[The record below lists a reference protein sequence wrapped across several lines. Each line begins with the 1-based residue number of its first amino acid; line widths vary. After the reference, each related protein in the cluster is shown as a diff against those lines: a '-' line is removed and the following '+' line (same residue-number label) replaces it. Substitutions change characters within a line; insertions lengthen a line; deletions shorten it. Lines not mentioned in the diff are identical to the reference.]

1 MWTHSLGLQYSDNEI
16 LTSKEIPECMNRL
29 AVLITTCMAAM
40 LLASCG
46 SGSSESRTLLV
57 PESYPTIQD
66 AVDKAKP
73 GDLVLISPGVYR
85 ERVKVDQEQIVI
97 RGTDRNDVVLDGGD
111 ELINGFEISADSV
124 GIENLTVKSYRQNG
138 IVFSGALR
146 EMEGEY
152 GVYGSES
159 NTLDGYRVS
168 YVTSYN
174 NGLYG
179 IYAFASKNGL
189 IEHSYASGHPDSG
202 LYVGQCRPCN
212 VVIRASVAEN
222 NAIGYYGTNASDNVW
237 VVESVFRGNR
247 LGITPNSQ
255 DAEMLSPQKG
265 ATVAANLV
273 VDNDNP
279 DAPVIPEGFFGGGIV
294 VGGGLSN
301 LVTKNVVLGHS
312 WAGIAIMSIN
322 DVLPSDNQIT
332 DNESLDNGTDLVF
345 IGAPNDVLG
354 NCFKGNNFSTASPQ
368 TIEQL
373 LPCASASQLA
383 ETVQYNPLLA
393 PPGPDYRKILAP
405 PRQQPM
411 PNALNAPVQIPRG
424 EPVYP
429 TLSALVV
436 PANG

>member
-1 MWTHSLGLQYSDNEI
+1 MKRFWFLPTF
-16 LTSKEIPECMNRL
+16 
-29 AVLITTCMAAM
+29 VLLST

-46 SGSSESRTLLV
+46 SGSSQSEVLLV
-57 PESYPTIQD
+57 PEEYPTIQA
-66 AVDKAKP
+66 AVDKARA
-73 GDLVLISPGVYR
+73 GDLVLVSPGVY
-85 ERVKVDQEQIVI
+85 EESVKVDQEQIVI
-97 RGTDRNDVVLDGGD
+97 RGLDRNEVVIDGGD

-124 GIENLTVKSYRQNG
+124 AIENMTVKSFRQNG

-146 EMEGEY
+146 EMKGDY

-222 NAIGYYGTNASDNVW
+222 NAIGYYGTNASTNVW

-265 ATVAANLV
+265 ATIAANLV
-273 VDNDNP
+273 EDNDNP
-279 DAPVIPEGFFGGGIV
+279 NAPPIPKGFFGGGIV
-294 VGGGLSN
+294 VGGGLTNLITKN
-301 LVTKNVVLGHS
+301 LVQGHS
-312 WAGIAIMSIN
+312 WAGIAVMSIS
-322 DVLPSDNQIT
+322 DVLPAENRIIENKSLR
-332 DNESLDNGTDLVF
+332 NETDLLF
-345 IGAPNDVLG
+345 IGRPQDVLQ
-354 NCFKGNNFSTASPQ
+354 NCFQGNKFSVSTPRL
-368 TIEQL
+368 IEQS
-373 LPCASASQLA
+373 LPCDGASQLT
-383 ETVQYNPLLA
+383 EPVQYAIPPA
-393 PPGPDYRKILAP
+393 PPGPDYRTLPAP
-405 PRQQPM
+405 TSRESM
-411 PNALNAPVQIPRG
+411 PNARTAPVRIPMG

-429 TLSALVV
+429 SLDELKV
-436 PANG
+436 PSGK

>member
-1 MWTHSLGLQYSDNEI
+1 MKSMKRFWFLPTF
-16 LTSKEIPECMNRL
+16 
-29 AVLITTCMAAM
+29 VLLST

-46 SGSSESRTLLV
+46 SGSSQSEVLLV
-57 PESYPTIQD
+57 PEEYPTIQA
-66 AVDKAKP
+66 AVDKARA
-73 GDLVLISPGVYR
+73 GDLVLVSPGVY
-85 ERVKVDQEQIVI
+85 EESVKVDQEQIVI
-97 RGTDRNDVVLDGGD
+97 RGLDRNEVVIDGGD

-124 GIENLTVKSYRQNG
+124 AIENMTVKSFRQNG

-146 EMEGEY
+146 EMKGDY

-222 NAIGYYGTNASDNVW
+222 NAIGYYGTNASTNVW

-265 ATVAANLV
+265 ATIAANLV
-273 VDNDNP
+273 EDNDNP
-279 DAPVIPEGFFGGGIV
+279 NAPPIPKGFFGGGIV
-294 VGGGLSN
+294 VGGGLTNLITKN
-301 LVTKNVVLGHS
+301 LVQGHS
-312 WAGIAIMSIN
+312 WAGIAVMSIS
-322 DVLPSDNQIT
+322 DVLPAENRIIENKSLR
-332 DNESLDNGTDLVF
+332 NETDLLF
-345 IGAPNDVLG
+345 IGRPQDVLQ
-354 NCFKGNNFSTASPQ
+354 NCFQGNKFSVSTPRL
-368 TIEQL
+368 IEQS
-373 LPCASASQLA
+373 LPCDGASQLT
-383 ETVQYNPLLA
+383 EPVQYAIPPA
-393 PPGPDYRKILAP
+393 PPGPDYRTLPAP
-405 PRQQPM
+405 TSRESM
-411 PNALNAPVQIPRG
+411 PNARTAPVRIPMG

-429 TLSALVV
+429 SLDELKV
-436 PANG
+436 PSGK

>member
-1 MWTHSLGLQYSDNEI
+1 MKRFWFLPTF
-16 LTSKEIPECMNRL
+16 
-29 AVLITTCMAAM
+29 VLLST

-46 SGSSESRTLLV
+46 SGGSQSEVLLV
-57 PESYPTIQD
+57 PEEYPTIQA
-66 AVDKAKP
+66 AVDKARV
-73 GDLVLISPGVYR
+73 GDLVLVSPGVY
-85 ERVKVDQEQIVI
+85 EESVKVDQEQIVI
-97 RGTDRNDVVLDGGD
+97 RGLDRNEVVIDGGD

-124 GIENLTVKSYRQNG
+124 AIENMTVKSFRQNG

-146 EMEGEY
+146 EMKGDY

-222 NAIGYYGTNASDNVW
+222 NAIGYYGTNASTNVW

-265 ATVAANLV
+265 ATIAANLV
-273 VDNDNP
+273 EDNDNP
-279 DAPVIPEGFFGGGIV
+279 NAPPIPKGFFGGGIV
-294 VGGGLSN
+294 VGGGLTNLITKN
-301 LVTKNVVLGHS
+301 LVQGHS
-312 WAGIAIMSIN
+312 WAGIAVMSIS
-322 DVLPSDNQIT
+322 DVLPAENRIIENRSLR
-332 DNESLDNGTDLVF
+332 NETDLLF
-345 IGAPNDVLG
+345 IGRPQDVLQ
-354 NCFKGNNFSTASPQ
+354 NCFQGNKFSVSTPRL
-368 TIEQL
+368 IEQS
-373 LPCASASQLA
+373 LPCDGVSQLT
-383 ETVQYNPLLA
+383 EPVQYAIPPA
-393 PPGPDYRKILAP
+393 PPGPDYRTLPAP
-405 PRQQPM
+405 TSRESM
-411 PNALNAPVQIPRG
+411 PNARTAPVRIPMG

-429 TLSALVV
+429 SLDELEV
-436 PANG
+436 PSGK

>member
-1 MWTHSLGLQYSDNEI
+1 M
-16 LTSKEIPECMNRL
+16 
-29 AVLITTCMAAM
+29 
-40 LLASCG
+40 ASCG
-46 SGSSESRTLLV
+46 SGSSQSEVLLV
-57 PESYPTIQD
+57 PEEYPTIQA
-66 AVDKAKP
+66 AVDKARA
-73 GDLVLISPGVYR
+73 GDLVLVSPGVY
-85 ERVKVDQEQIVI
+85 EESVKVDQEQIVI
-97 RGTDRNDVVLDGGD
+97 RGLDRNEVVIDGGD

-124 GIENLTVKSYRQNG
+124 AIENMTVKSFRQNG

-146 EMEGEY
+146 EMKGDY

-222 NAIGYYGTNASDNVW
+222 NAIGYYGTNASTNVW

-265 ATVAANLV
+265 ATIAANLV
-273 VDNDNP
+273 EDNDNP
-279 DAPVIPEGFFGGGIV
+279 NAPPIPKGFFGGGIV
-294 VGGGLSN
+294 VGGGLTNLITKN
-301 LVTKNVVLGHS
+301 LVQGHS
-312 WAGIAIMSIN
+312 WAGIAVMSIS
-322 DVLPSDNQIT
+322 DVLPAENRIIENKSLR
-332 DNESLDNGTDLVF
+332 NETDLLF
-345 IGAPNDVLG
+345 IGRPQDVLQ
-354 NCFKGNNFSTASPQ
+354 NCFQGNKFSVSTPRL
-368 TIEQL
+368 IEQS
-373 LPCASASQLA
+373 LPCDGASQLT
-383 ETVQYNPLLA
+383 EPVQYAIPPA
-393 PPGPDYRKILAP
+393 PPGPDYRTLPAP
-405 PRQQPM
+405 TSRESM
-411 PNALNAPVQIPRG
+411 PNARTAPVRIPMG

-429 TLSALVV
+429 SLDELKV
-436 PANG
+436 PSGK

>member
-1 MWTHSLGLQYSDNEI
+1 MKRVTSVLVACMTASLLS
-16 LTSKEIPECMNRL
+16 
-29 AVLITTCMAAM
+29 
-40 LLASCG
+40 SCG
-46 SGSSESRTLLV
+46 SANSEPQILLV
-57 PESYPTIQD
+57 PEDFPTIQD
-66 AVDKAKP
+66 AVSSAKR

-85 ERVKVDQEQIVI
+85 ESVKVDQEQIVI

-111 ELINGFEISADSV
+111 ELINGFEVSADSV
-124 GIENLTVKSYRQNG
+124 AIENLTVKSYRQNG

-146 EMEGEY
+146 DMKGEY
-152 GVYGSES
+152 GVYGSDS

-279 DAPVIPEGFFGGGIV
+279 DAPVIPQGFFGGGIV

-301 LVTKNVVLGHS
+301 LVTRNVVLGHS

-332 DNESLDNGTDLVF
+332 DNESRDNGIDLVF
-345 IGAPNDVLG
+345 IGAPQDVLR
-354 NCFKGNNFSTASPQ
+354 NCFQGNTFSTDSPR
-368 TIEQL
+368 TIEQV
-373 LPCASASQLA
+373 LPCASASQLT
-383 ETVQYNPLLA
+383 ETVQYNPLPA
-393 PPGPDYRKILAP
+393 PPGPDYRKIPAP

-436 PANG
+436 PANN

>member
-1 MWTHSLGLQYSDNEI
+1 MKSMKRFWFLPTF
-16 LTSKEIPECMNRL
+16 
-29 AVLITTCMAAM
+29 VLLST

-46 SGSSESRTLLV
+46 SGGSQSEVLLV
-57 PESYPTIQD
+57 PEEYPTIQA
-66 AVDKAKP
+66 AVDKARV
-73 GDLVLISPGVYR
+73 GDLVLVSPGVY
-85 ERVKVDQEQIVI
+85 EESVKVDQEQIVI
-97 RGTDRNDVVLDGGD
+97 RGLDRNEVVIDGGD

-124 GIENLTVKSYRQNG
+124 AIENMTVKSFRQNG

-146 EMEGEY
+146 EMKGDY

-222 NAIGYYGTNASDNVW
+222 NAIGYYGTNASTNVW

-265 ATVAANLV
+265 ATIAANLV
-273 VDNDNP
+273 EDNDNP
-279 DAPVIPEGFFGGGIV
+279 NAPPIPKGFFGGGIV
-294 VGGGLSN
+294 VGGGLTNLITKN
-301 LVTKNVVLGHS
+301 LVQGHS
-312 WAGIAIMSIN
+312 WAGIAVMSIS
-322 DVLPSDNQIT
+322 DVLPAENRIIENRSLR
-332 DNESLDNGTDLVF
+332 NETDLLF
-345 IGAPNDVLG
+345 IGRPQDVLQ
-354 NCFKGNNFSTASPQ
+354 NCFRGNKFSVSTPRL
-368 TIEQL
+368 IEQS
-373 LPCASASQLA
+373 LPCDGASQLT
-383 ETVQYNPLLA
+383 EPVQYAIPPA
-393 PPGPDYRKILAP
+393 PPGPDYRTLPAP
-405 PRQQPM
+405 TSRESM
-411 PNALNAPVQIPRG
+411 PNVRIAPVLIPMG

-429 TLSALVV
+429 SLDELKV
-436 PANG
+436 PSGK

>member
-1 MWTHSLGLQYSDNEI
+1 MKRFWFLPTF
-16 LTSKEIPECMNRL
+16 
-29 AVLITTCMAAM
+29 VLLST

-46 SGSSESRTLLV
+46 SGGSQSEVLLV
-57 PESYPTIQD
+57 PEEYPTIQA
-66 AVDKAKP
+66 AVDKARV
-73 GDLVLISPGVYR
+73 GDLVLVSPGVY
-85 ERVKVDQEQIVI
+85 EESVKVDQEQIVI
-97 RGTDRNDVVLDGGD
+97 RGLDRNEVVIDGGD

-124 GIENLTVKSYRQNG
+124 AIENMTVKSFRQNG

-146 EMEGEY
+146 EMKGDY

-222 NAIGYYGTNASDNVW
+222 NAIGYYGTNASTNVW

-247 LGITPNSQ
+247 LGVTPNSQ

-265 ATVAANLV
+265 ATIAANLV
-273 VDNDNP
+273 EDNDNP
-279 DAPVIPEGFFGGGIV
+279 NAPPIPKGFFGGGIV
-294 VGGGLSN
+294 VGGGLTNLITKN
-301 LVTKNVVLGHS
+301 LVQGHS
-312 WAGIAIMSIN
+312 WAGIAVMSIS
-322 DVLPSDNQIT
+322 DVLPAENRIIENKSLR
-332 DNESLDNGTDLVF
+332 NETDLLF
-345 IGAPNDVLG
+345 IGRPQDVLQ
-354 NCFKGNNFSTASPQ
+354 NCFQGNKFSVSTPRL
-368 TIEQL
+368 IEQS
-373 LPCASASQLA
+373 LPCDGASQLT
-383 ETVQYNPLLA
+383 EPVQYAIPPA
-393 PPGPDYRKILAP
+393 PPGPDYRTLPAP
-405 PRQQPM
+405 TSRESM
-411 PNALNAPVQIPRG
+411 PNARTAPVRIQMG

-429 TLSALVV
+429 SLDELEV
-436 PANG
+436 PSGK

>member
-1 MWTHSLGLQYSDNEI
+1 MKRFWFLPTF
-16 LTSKEIPECMNRL
+16 
-29 AVLITTCMAAM
+29 VLLST

-46 SGSSESRTLLV
+46 SGGSQSEVLLV
-57 PESYPTIQD
+57 PEEYPTIQA
-66 AVDKAKP
+66 AVDKARV
-73 GDLVLISPGVYR
+73 GDLVLVSPGVY
-85 ERVKVDQEQIVI
+85 EESVKVDQEQIVI
-97 RGTDRNDVVLDGGD
+97 RGLDRNEVVIDGGD

-124 GIENLTVKSYRQNG
+124 AIENMTVKSFRQNG

-146 EMEGEY
+146 EMKGDY

-222 NAIGYYGTNASDNVW
+222 NAIGYYGTNASTNVW

-265 ATVAANLV
+265 ATIAANLV
-273 VDNDNP
+273 EDNDNP
-279 DAPVIPEGFFGGGIV
+279 NAPPIPKGFFGGGIV
-294 VGGGLSN
+294 VGGGLTNLITKN
-301 LVTKNVVLGHS
+301 LVQGHS
-312 WAGIAIMSIN
+312 WAGIAVMSIS
-322 DVLPSDNQIT
+322 DVLPAENRIIENKSLR
-332 DNESLDNGTDLVF
+332 NETDLLF
-345 IGAPNDVLG
+345 IGRPQDVLQ
-354 NCFKGNNFSTASPQ
+354 NCFQGNKFSVSTPRL
-368 TIEQL
+368 IEQS
-373 LPCASASQLA
+373 LPCDGASQLT
-383 ETVQYNPLLA
+383 EPVQYAIPPA
-393 PPGPDYRKILAP
+393 PPGPDYRTLPAP
-405 PRQQPM
+405 TSRESM
-411 PNALNAPVQIPRG
+411 PNARTAPVRIPMG

-429 TLSALVV
+429 SLDELEV
-436 PANG
+436 PSGK

>member
-1 MWTHSLGLQYSDNEI
+1 MKRLGFWLSV
-16 LTSKEIPECMNRL
+16 SVL
-29 AVLITTCMAAM
+29 ATFV
-40 LLASCG
+40 ASCG
-46 SGSSESRTLLV
+46 SGNEEPRTLLV
-57 PESYPTIQD
+57 PENFSTIQA
-66 AVDKAKP
+66 AVDAAKS
-73 GDLVLISPGVYR
+73 GDLVLISPGVYK
-85 ERVKVDQEQIVI
+85 ESVKVDQDQIVI
-97 RGTDRNDVVLDGGD
+97 RGLDRNEVVLDGGD

-124 GIENLTVKSYRQNG
+124 AIENLTVKSFRQNG

-146 EMEGEY
+146 EMKGEY

-222 NAIGYYGTNASDNVW
+222 NAIGYYGTNASTNVW

-265 ATVAANLV
+265 ATIAANV
-273 VDNDNP
+273 VEDNDNP
-279 DAPVIPEGFFGGGIV
+279 NAPPIPKGFFGGGIV
-294 VGGGLSN
+294 VGGGLTNLITKN
-301 LVTKNVVLGHS
+301 LVQGHS
-312 WAGIAIMSIN
+312 WAGIAVMSIS
-322 DVLPSDNQIT
+322 DVLPAENRII
-332 DNESLDNGTDLVF
+332 DNESRDNEIDLLF
-345 IGAPNDVLG
+345 IGRPQDVLQ
-354 NCFKGNNFSTASPQ
+354 NCFQGNKFSVSTPRL
-368 TIEQL
+368 IEQS
-373 LPCASASQLA
+373 LPCDAGPQLT
-383 ETVQYNPLLA
+383 ESVQYANPPA
-393 PPGPDYRKILAP
+393 PPGPDYRTLPAP
-405 PRQQPM
+405 AAQQTM
-411 PNALNAPVQIPRG
+411 PNAKTAPVRVPTG

-429 TLSALVV
+429 SLDELKVPSAK
-436 PANG
+436 

>member
-1 MWTHSLGLQYSDNEI
+1 MKSMKRFWFLPTF
-16 LTSKEIPECMNRL
+16 
-29 AVLITTCMAAM
+29 VLLST

-46 SGSSESRTLLV
+46 SGGSQSEVLLV
-57 PESYPTIQD
+57 PEEYPTIQA
-66 AVDKAKP
+66 AVDKARV
-73 GDLVLISPGVYR
+73 GDLVLVSPGVY
-85 ERVKVDQEQIVI
+85 EESVKVDQEQIVI
-97 RGTDRNDVVLDGGD
+97 RGLDRNEVVIDGGD

-124 GIENLTVKSYRQNG
+124 AIENMTVKSFRQNG

-146 EMEGEY
+146 EMKGDY

-222 NAIGYYGTNASDNVW
+222 NAIGYYGTNASTNVW

-265 ATVAANLV
+265 ATIAANLV
-273 VDNDNP
+273 EDNDNP
-279 DAPVIPEGFFGGGIV
+279 NAPPIPKGFFGGGIV
-294 VGGGLSN
+294 VGGGLTNLITKN
-301 LVTKNVVLGHS
+301 LVQGHS
-312 WAGIAIMSIN
+312 WAGIAVMSIS
-322 DVLPSDNQIT
+322 DVLPAENRIIENKSLR
-332 DNESLDNGTDLVF
+332 NETDLLF
-345 IGAPNDVLG
+345 IGRPQDVLQ
-354 NCFKGNNFSTASPQ
+354 NCFQGNKFSVSTPRL
-368 TIEQL
+368 IEQS
-373 LPCASASQLA
+373 LPCDGASQLT
-383 ETVQYNPLLA
+383 EPVQYAIPPA
-393 PPGPDYRKILAP
+393 PPGPDYRTLPAP
-405 PRQQPM
+405 TSRESM
-411 PNALNAPVQIPRG
+411 PNARTAPVRIPMG

-429 TLSALVV
+429 SLDELEV
-436 PANG
+436 PSGK

>member
-1 MWTHSLGLQYSDNEI
+1 MKSMKRFWFLPTF
-16 LTSKEIPECMNRL
+16 
-29 AVLITTCMAAM
+29 VLLST

-46 SGSSESRTLLV
+46 SGGSQSEVLLV
-57 PESYPTIQD
+57 PEEYPTIQA
-66 AVDKAKP
+66 AVDKARV
-73 GDLVLISPGVYR
+73 GDLVLVSPGVY
-85 ERVKVDQEQIVI
+85 EESVKVDQEQIVI
-97 RGTDRNDVVLDGGD
+97 RGLDRNEVVIDGGD

-124 GIENLTVKSYRQNG
+124 AIENMTVKSFRQNG

-146 EMEGEY
+146 EMKGDY

-222 NAIGYYGTNASDNVW
+222 NAIGYYGTNASTNVW

-265 ATVAANLV
+265 ATIAANLV
-273 VDNDNP
+273 EDNDNP
-279 DAPVIPEGFFGGGIV
+279 NAPPIPKGFFGGGIV
-294 VGGGLSN
+294 VGGGLTNLITKN
-301 LVTKNVVLGHS
+301 LVQGHS
-312 WAGIAIMSIN
+312 WAGIAVMSIS
-322 DVLPSDNQIT
+322 DVLPAENRIIENKSLR
-332 DNESLDNGTDLVF
+332 NETDLLF
-345 IGAPNDVLG
+345 IGRPQDVLQ
-354 NCFKGNNFSTASPQ
+354 NCFQGNKFSVSTPRL
-368 TIEQL
+368 IEQS
-373 LPCASASQLA
+373 LPCDGASQLT
-383 ETVQYNPLLA
+383 EPVQYAIPPA
-393 PPGPDYRKILAP
+393 PPGPDYRTLPAP
-405 PRQQPM
+405 TSRESM
-411 PNALNAPVQIPRG
+411 PNARTAPVRIPMG

-429 TLSALVV
+429 SLDELKV
-436 PANG
+436 PSGK

>member
-1 MWTHSLGLQYSDNEI
+1 MKRLGFWLSV
-16 LTSKEIPECMNRL
+16 SVL
-29 AVLITTCMAAM
+29 ATFV
-40 LLASCG
+40 ASCG
-46 SGSSESRTLLV
+46 SGNEEPRTLLV
-57 PESYPTIQD
+57 PENFSTIQA
-66 AVDKAKP
+66 AVDAAKS
-73 GDLVLISPGVYR
+73 GDLVLISPGVY
-85 ERVKVDQEQIVI
+85 EESVKVDQDQIVI
-97 RGTDRNDVVLDGGD
+97 RGLDRNEVVLDGGD

-124 GIENLTVKSYRQNG
+124 AIENLTVKSFRQNG

-146 EMEGEY
+146 EMKGEY

-222 NAIGYYGTNASDNVW
+222 NAIGYYGTNASTNVW

-265 ATVAANLV
+265 ATIAANV
-273 VDNDNP
+273 VEDNDNP
-279 DAPVIPEGFFGGGIV
+279 NAPPIPKGFFGGGIV
-294 VGGGLSN
+294 VGGGLTNLITKN
-301 LVTKNVVLGHS
+301 LVQGHS
-312 WAGIAIMSIN
+312 WAGIAVMSIS
-322 DVLPSDNQIT
+322 DVLPAENRII
-332 DNESLDNGTDLVF
+332 DNESRDNEIDLLF
-345 IGAPNDVLG
+345 IGRPQDVLQ
-354 NCFKGNNFSTASPQ
+354 NCFQGNKFSVSTPRL
-368 TIEQL
+368 IEQS
-373 LPCASASQLA
+373 LPCDAGPQLT
-383 ETVQYNPLLA
+383 ESVQYANPPA
-393 PPGPDYRKILAP
+393 PPGPDYRTLPAP
-405 PRQQPM
+405 EAQRTM
-411 PNALNAPVQIPRG
+411 PNAKTAPVRVPTG

-429 TLSALVV
+429 SLDELKVPSAK
-436 PANG
+436 